1 MSRPRPFTSRPRSKP
16 ENYIHCVSKTIPPL
30 TRYNFDIHDPITTIM
45 AEELRRN

>member
-30 TRYNFDIHDPITTIM
+30 TRNNLDIHDQIRTIM
-45 AEELRRN
+45 GEELPRN